1 MGQKEGP
8 KKNYWMVF
16 NENDNIDYIDKEI
29 AKASI
34 ELDKD
39 ILEMRAWIFKA
50 FAYDPEVRAKVIE
63 YIKKNG
69 QGSNQ

>member
-1 MGQKEGP
+1 MGP
-8 KKNYWMVF
+8 KVNYWMVF
-16 NENDNIDYIDKEI
+16 EDGDNIDYIEKEI

-34 ELDKD
+34 ELDKS
-39 ILEMRAWIFKA
+39 ILEMRALIFKA

-69 QGSNQ
+69 SNKDQ

>member
-1 MGQKEGP
+1 MEL
-8 KKNYWMVF
+8 KKKSKKGSKRNYWMVF
-16 NENDNIDYIDKEI
+16 REGDDEDYIDKEI
-29 AKASI
+29 AKAAL

-39 ILEMRAWIFKA
+39 ILEMRALIFKA

-69 QGSNQ
+69 